1 MTKIS
6 SLSSNNRGLSFQSYN
21 KNNGINYSQQQSLL
35 QVLES
40 KADIVEERRYS
51 EKASREEIHLKAN
64 CKTKSSLSEIYVD
77 SELGGVASNS
87 KTTSFVL
94 DATSSFS
101 PATTVLPLHVT
112 SSRTSCTSGNADK
125 ASHDSSRN
133 NSNLGII
140 SSSHEIFLRKTVVDR
155 FLKIKRSRY
164 NSTLKNYLKPSYNTS
179 NNRCSS
185 SKT

>member
-1 MTKIS
+1 M
-6 SLSSNNRGLSFQSYN
+6 
-21 KNNGINYSQQQSLL
+21 L

-40 KADIVEERRYS
+40 KADVVEERRYS
-51 EKASREEIHLKAN
+51 EKTSTEEIHLKAN

-77 SELGGVASNS
+77 SQLGGVASNS

-101 PATTVLPLHVT
+101 PATTLLQLHVT

-133 NSNLGII
+133 NSNLGIT
-140 SSSHEIFLRKTVVDR
+140 SSSHEIILRKTVDDH
-155 FLKIKRSRY
+155 FLQIERSRK
-164 NSTLKNYLKPSYNTS
+164 NSILKNCSKPSYNTS

-185 SKT
+185 SRT

>member
-1 MTKIS
+1 MNYFRILLLQPNNILFTTNNDRHVIVVVTKIS
-6 SLSSNNRGLSFQSYN
+6 KVASNNSGLSFQSYN
-21 KNNGINYSQQQSLL
+21 KNNGINYSQLQSLL

-40 KADIVEERRYS
+40 KADVVEEKRYS
-51 EKASREEIHLKAN
+51 EKASTEKIHLKAN

-77 SELGGVASNS
+77 SQLGGVASNS

-101 PATTVLPLHVT
+101 PATTFLPLHVT

-133 NSNLGII
+133 N
-140 SSSHEIFLRKTVVDR
+140 
-155 FLKIKRSRY
+155 RY
-164 NSTLKNYLKPSYNTS
+164 HF
-179 NNRCSS
+179 
-185 SKT
+185 